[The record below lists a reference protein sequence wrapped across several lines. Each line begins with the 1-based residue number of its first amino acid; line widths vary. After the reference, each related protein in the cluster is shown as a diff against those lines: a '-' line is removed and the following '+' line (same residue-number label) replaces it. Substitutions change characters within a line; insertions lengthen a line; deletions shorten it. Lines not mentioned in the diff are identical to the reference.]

1 MGSINELFLKEK
13 ERIEALG
20 EMVDVSASPEE
31 EENSD
36 EEEYLVMCTNE
47 EIWENMDNML
57 ASTMQPM
64 EAKNGK
70 GNDDGVEKEVEFTM
84 ESGTEMSDESKTK
97 EAGAEMSS
105 ESKAMEE
112 EQSEAVDAL
121 LQLSSGSRTSD
132 RVVVTSAPVV
142 VTSAPGVFTSA
153 PVVVTSAPVVVTSAP
168 VVVTRAPG
176 TSAPTRTTGVWEEHI
191 RKKDVDDFV
200 GSLPYISDEQVSN
213 MTQIMKA
220 EHGAVCDR
228 QWGKLCVMELLFKM
242 MAATKAQDKRILAST
257 APNETPYI
265 IEVVRMDSDGSSGDY
280 LFFTKNR
287 AFTVHDTLFFN
298 LAIRETQA
306 THPLYSL
313 RWAPRPTT
321 TRPTQEVL
329 DRLGIAAPLWA
340 KRWAAKK
347 HRGPEDTD
355 PKKICPDTGYRQ
367 GEGMRDGLYF
377 RGYVTIPG
385 KAAAMLL
392 RHTRNDKRP
401 RPVETDT
408 TNMQD

>member
-1 MGSINELFLKEK
+1 MGATNELFLKEK
-13 ERIEALG
+13 EVTEALVG
-20 EMVDVSASPEE
+20 RVDVSV
-31 EENSD
+31 SD
-36 EEEYLVMCTNE
+36 EVEEDSDTEEYLVMCTDE
-47 EIWENMDNML
+47 EIMENMEKML
-57 ASTMQPM
+57 TSTMQPM
-64 EAKNGK
+64 EANNGK
-70 GNDDGVEKEVEFTM
+70 GNDDGVEREVEFTM
-84 ESGTEMSDESKTK
+84 

-112 EQSEAVDAL
+112 QKSEAVDAL

-132 RVVVTSAPVV
+132 RVVVTSDPVV
-142 VTSAPGVFTSA
+142 VTSA

-168 VVVTRAPG
+168 VVVTSAPG
-176 TSAPTRTTGVWEEHI
+176 TSVPTLTTGVWEQHI

-200 GSLPYISDEQVSN
+200 ESLPFISAEQLSN
-213 MTQIMKA
+213 MTQTMRE
-220 EHGAVCDR
+220 EHGDVCDR
-228 QWGKLCVMELLFKM
+228 QWGKLCVMELLFKK
-242 MAATKAQDKRILAST
+242 MAVTKAQDKRILSSS

-265 IEVVRMDSDGSSGDY
+265 IEAVPMDSDGSTGDF

-287 AFTVHDTLFFN
+287 AFNVHDTLFFN
-298 LAIRETQA
+298 LVIRRVQA

-313 RWAPRPTT
+313 RWGPRPTT

-329 DRLGIAAPLWA
+329 DRLGIGAPLWA
-340 KRWAAKK
+340 KAWAAKK

-355 PKKICPDTGYRQ
+355 PKLICPDTGEKQ
-367 GEGMRDGLYF
+367 SGGMRDGLYF

-385 KAAAMLL
+385 KAELMLL

-408 TNMQD
+408 TSMQDQATLSYFSRSLI